1 MNHCRAS
8 LVESNVVVSFITLTY
23 YSPLKIKYMLRA
35 ICDSVVFIFIMNIL
49 LKVNP
54 VQATGSSNY
63 CKPFDSILST

>member
-8 LVESNVVVSFITLTY
+8 LVESNVVLSFITLTY
-23 YSPLKIKYMLRA
+23 YSPLKIKYLLRA
-35 ICDSVVFIFIMNIL
+35 YVIVFIFIMNIL